1 MQITAHAV
9 EMSVTID
16 SNFSLNVTHLK
27 PGFQTIV
34 LVLSLFQI
42 INEVGLDEMFPHGGV
57 NMTGLQLV
65 NHAND
70 SVRQYVQEWMSNSVR
85 SNSFVSTSNRNI
97 MSVSS
102 GTSIRF
108 LHKHFHLYFI

>member
-1 MQITAHAV
+1 MTAHAV
-9 EMSVTID
+9 KMSVTID
-16 SNFSLNVTHLK
+16 SIFSSIVTHLK

-70 SVRQYVQEWMSNSVR
+70 SVRQYVEEWMSNSVR

-97 MSVSS
+97 MSVST
-102 GTSIRF
+102 GTFFR
-108 LHKHFHLYFI
+108 LLYKHFPTYFI